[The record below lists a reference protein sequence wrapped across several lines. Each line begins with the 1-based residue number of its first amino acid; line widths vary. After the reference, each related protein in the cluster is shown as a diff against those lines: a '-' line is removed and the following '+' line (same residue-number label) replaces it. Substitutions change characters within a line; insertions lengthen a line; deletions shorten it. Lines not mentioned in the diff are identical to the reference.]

1 MATSAVHGGG
11 DGGYESWHGNRKYG
25 GHNTNAVPQAKP

>member
-1 MATSAVHGGG
+1 MATTAVDGRSGGS
-11 DGGYESWHGNRKYG
+11 GGGNRKYG